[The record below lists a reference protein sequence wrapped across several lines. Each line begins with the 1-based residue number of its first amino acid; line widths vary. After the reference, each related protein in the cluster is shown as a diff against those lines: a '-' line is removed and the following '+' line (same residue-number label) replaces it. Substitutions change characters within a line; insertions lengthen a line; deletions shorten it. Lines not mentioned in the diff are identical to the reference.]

1 MVSVLGQIIV
11 FFDKLGVYD
20 VILPFLLVFTIVFAI
35 LEKTRVFGYEEFK
48 GEKYTRKNLNS
59 IVAFVIA
66 FLVIA
71 SSKLVEAITRI
82 SANMVL
88 LLILI
93 VFFLLLVGTFY
104 GKEEDV
110 ALKGKWRVFF
120 MVIVFIG
127 ILLIFLD
134 GVRLEDGTSWLEV
147 SIGYVSEYWSSTV
160 FATLITVALIIAL
173 MAWITKEPSPAKK
186 AEKKEESK

>member
-11 FFDKLGVYD
+11 FFDKLGIYD
-20 VILPFLLVFTIVFAI
+20 VILPFLLVFTVVFAI

-59 IVAFVIA
+59 ITAFVIS
-66 FLVIA
+66 FMVIA

-88 LLILI
+88 LLFLI
-93 VFFLLLVGTFY
+93 VFFLLLIGTFY
-104 GKEEDV
+104 GAGEDV
-110 ALKGKWRVFF
+110 SLQKGWRTFF

-127 ILLIFLD
+127 MLLIFLD
-134 GVRLEDGTSWLEV
+134 GIRNEQGISWLEV
-147 SIGYVSEYWSSTV
+147 AFAYVTTYWSSTV
-160 FATLITVALIIAL
+160 FATLITIILIIL
-173 MAWITKEPSPAKK
+173 FMYYVTKEPSKPKV
-186 AEKKEESK
+186 EKKK

>member
-1 MVSVLGQIIV
+1 MASVLGQVIV

-35 LEKTRVFGYEEFK
+35 LEKTKVFGYETFK

-59 IVAFVIA
+59 ITAFVIA

-88 LLILI
+88 LLFLI

-110 ALKGKWRVFF
+110 SLKGGWRAFF
-120 MVIVFIG
+120 MIIVFIG
-127 ILLIFLD
+127 MLLIFLD
-134 GVRLEDGTSWLEV
+134 AIRTEQGSWLEIAV
-147 SIGYVSEYWSSTV
+147 DYVANYWSSTV
-160 FATLITVALIIAL
+160 FATLVTIILIVIF
-173 MAWITKEPSPAKK
+173 MWYVTKEPSKPKPK
-186 AEKKEESK
+186 AEKKE